1 MNGEPF
7 ASAPNL
13 VAKTT
18 VDTAVGSTAAAAA
31 PPAPIPA
38 EESLGP
44 VVSHDW
50 VNSEYKHLIVE
61 ASPKALSVTPGQFFN
76 LLCPSPDVGELFFR
90 RPQSVYRV
98 DRAGG
103 RIEFLYKCVGRGTRG
118 LATLRPGDDLNMVGP
133 LGVGF
138 KLDPRWRRIV
148 VLGRGVGIA
157 TLGPISQLARE
168 RHVGVTAILSARNPD
183 FVMADALFREA
194 GDVVS
199 VLDTDGTSA
208 VENVERVL
216 RELIA
221 QKRADAFFTCGSN
234 RLFQLMKRLGRAHNI
249 PGQVAM
255 EQVMACG
262 LGPCYVCVR
271 TFEVNG
277 KPELRRVCIDGP
289 VFDLQ
294 EAVGW

>member
-1 MNGEPF
+1 MIGEPF
-7 ASAPNL
+7 ASNPVL
-13 VAKTT
+13 VGKCE
-18 VDTAVGSTAAAAA
+18 AAAESSK
-31 PPAPIPA
+31 IPA
-38 EESLGP
+38 EESLCP

-50 VNSEYKHLIVE
+50 VNSEYKHLVVE

-98 DRAGG
+98 DHDRG

-118 LATLRPGDDLNMVGP
+118 LATLKKGDDLNMVGP

-138 KLDPRWRRIV
+138 KLDPAWRHIV

-168 RHVGVTAILSARNPD
+168 AHVGITAILSARNSD
-183 FVMADALFREA
+183 FVMADAFFREA
-194 GDVVS
+194 GDVVT

-208 VENVERVL
+208 VGNVEGILQR
-216 RELIA
+216 LIA

-234 RLFQLMKRLGRAHNI
+234 RLFQLMKRIGGANGI

-277 KPELRRVCIDGP
+277 KKELRRVCIEGP
-289 VFDLQ
+289 VFDMQ

>member
-1 MNGEPF
+1 MIGEPF
-7 ASAPNL
+7 ASNPVVVGKSDAPA
-13 VAKTT
+13 VA
-18 VDTAVGSTAAAAA
+18 
-31 PPAPIPA
+31 PHIPA
-38 EESLGP
+38 EESLCP

-50 VNSEYKHLIVE
+50 VNAEYKHLVVE
-61 ASPKALSVTPGQFFN
+61 ASSKALSVIPGQFFN

-90 RPQSVYRV
+90 RPQSVYRI
-98 DRAGG
+98 DRDRG

-118 LATLRPGDDLNMVGP
+118 LATLKKGDDLNMVGP

-138 KLDPRWRRIV
+138 RLDPAWRHIV

-168 RHVGVTAILSARNPD
+168 ARIGVTAILSARNAD
-183 FVMADALFREA
+183 FVMADAFFREA
-194 GDVVS
+194 GDVAM

-208 VENVERVL
+208 VENVEKILER
-216 RELIA
+216 LILEN
-221 QKRADAFFTCGSN
+221 RADAFFTCGSN
-234 RLFQLMKRLGRAHNI
+234 RLFQLMKRVGRANGI

-271 TFEVNG
+271 TFEVDG
-277 KPELRRVCIDGP
+277 KRELRRVCIEGP
-289 VFDLQ
+289 VFDMQ
-294 EAVGW
+294 EAIGW